1 MEYLGVGEPVVNS
14 PSADKGII
22 TLAINLNLNYYM
34 KNIENRTLYHA
45 SKKRKVY
52 WEIFMCQRKEKD
64 LINTWKQ
71 NKNKNRKQ
79 NKTKEKLLIIY
90 VMCQVVIET

>member
-45 SKKRKVY
+45 SKKRKRPDKY
-52 WEIFMCQRKEKD
+52 LKK
-64 LINTWKQ
+64 K
-71 NKNKNRKQ
+71 NKNKNKKQ

>member
-34 KNIENRTLYHA
+34 KIIENRTLYHA
-45 SKKRKVY
+45 SKKRKRPDKYVKKKQKQKQKTK
-52 WEIFMCQRKEKD
+52 QRK
-64 LINTWKQ
+64 NCW
-71 NKNKNRKQ
+71 
-79 NKTKEKLLIIY
+79 
-90 VMCQVVIET
+90 

>member
-45 SKKRKVY
+45 SKKRKRPDKYVKKKQKQKQKTK
-52 WEIFMCQRKEKD
+52 QRK
-64 LINTWKQ
+64 NCW
-71 NKNKNRKQ
+71 
-79 NKTKEKLLIIY
+79 
-90 VMCQVVIET
+90 

>member
-34 KNIENRTLYHA
+34 KKIENRTLYHA
-45 SKKRKVY
+45 SKKRKRPDKYV
-52 WEIFMCQRKEKD
+52 KK
-64 LINTWKQ
+64 TK
-71 NKNKNRKQ
+71 NKNKNKKQ